1 MLEATG
7 NAIPV
12 AVGIAISPLAV
23 AALMVMLLTPKAGL
37 NAPSFLLGWLLG
49 FVIIGFLAHFIPG
62 FEVSSDK
69 PGMLAGVVR
78 LVLGLVLLLLA
89 LWQFRRQADFGE
101 EKTQRF
107 LGRINDMNAGHSV
120 LAGLLLTAGHPKNLP
135 LIAAGVAAI
144 GRYNLDILSEI
155 LAFLIFTMVSS
166 VTLVL
171 PMMLFFLARHRVE
184 IIFGHWKSWLI
195 RNNDI
200 IVLLLLLVFGAL
212 LIGRGLKMLA
222 A

>member
-1 MLEATG
+1 MEATG
-7 NAIPV
+7 NAIPI

-23 AALMVMLLTPKAGL
+23 AALMVMLLTPRARV
-37 NAPSFLLGWLLG
+37 NAPAFVLGWLFG
-49 FVIIGFLAHFIPG
+49 FFIVGSLAHFIPG
-62 FEVSSDK
+62 VETSSDK
-69 PGMLAGVVR
+69 PGPLAGIVR

-89 LWQFRRQADFGE
+89 FRQFRRQAGSGE
-101 EKTQRF
+101 ARTQRF
-107 LGRINDMNAGHSV
+107 LARIDNMNMGHCV

-144 GRYNLDILSEI
+144 GRYDLDISSEI
-155 LAFLIFTMVSS
+155 VAFLIFTMVSS

-171 PMMLFFLARHRVE
+171 PIMLFFLARHRVE